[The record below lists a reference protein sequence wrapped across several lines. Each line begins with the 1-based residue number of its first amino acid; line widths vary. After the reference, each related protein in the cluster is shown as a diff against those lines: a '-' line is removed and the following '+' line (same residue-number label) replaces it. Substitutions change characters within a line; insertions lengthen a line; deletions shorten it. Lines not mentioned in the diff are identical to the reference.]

1 MKSKTP
7 ESYLIQLALSA
18 VMAALVFVA
27 TMIIRI
33 PNWMGGYFN
42 FGDAMIFVSALTFS
56 PIVGG
61 FAGGVGSSIAD
72 IIGFP
77 IFAIPTLVIKG
88 IEGLL
93 AGLMANRKSVYRDMA
108 AVIVAGVEM
117 VLGYFLAEYYVVPGW
132 TFEMALSEIP
142 LNIVQIVLGGIVG
155 IPVAVIIRK
164 RLPEILKTL

>member
-7 ESYLIQLALSA
+7 EYYLIQLALSA

-42 FGDAMIFVSALTFS
+42 FGDVLIFVSALTFD
-56 PIVGG
+56 PLVGG
-61 FAGGVGSSIAD
+61 FAGGVGSALAD
-72 IIGFP
+72 VVGFP
-77 IFAIPTLVIKG
+77 VFAIPTLVIKG

-93 AGLMANRKSVYRDMA
+93 AGLITNRKSIYRDML

-117 VLGYFLAEYYVVPGW
+117 VLGYFLVEYYALGW

-142 LNIVQIVLGGIVG
+142 LNIVQIVLGGVVG
-155 IPVAVIIRK
+155 IPITVFIRK
-164 RLPEILKTL
+164 RLPEILKY

>member
-7 ESYLIQLALSA
+7 EYYLIQLALSA

-42 FGDAMIFVSALTFS
+42 FGDVLIFVSALTFD
-56 PIVGG
+56 PLVGG
-61 FAGGVGSSIAD
+61 FAGGVGSALAD
-72 IIGFP
+72 VVGFP
-77 IFAIPTLVIKG
+77 VFAIPTLVIKG

-93 AGLMANRKSVYRDMA
+93 AGLITNRKSIYRDIL

-117 VLGYFLAEYYVVPGW
+117 VLGYFLVEYYALGW

-142 LNIVQIVLGGIVG
+142 LNIVQIVLGGVVG
-155 IPVAVIIRK
+155 IPITVFIRK
-164 RLPEILKTL
+164 RLPEILKY

>member
-33 PNWMGGYFN
+33 PNPMGGYFN
-42 FGDAMIFVSALTFS
+42 LGDVMIFVSALTFG

-61 FAGGVGSSIAD
+61 FAGGIGSAIAD

-77 IFAIPTLVIKG
+77 VFAIPTLIIKG
-88 IEGLL
+88 TEGLL
-93 AGLMANRKSVYRDMA
+93 AGLITSRKSIYRDLL
-108 AVIVAGVEM
+108 AVILAGVEM
-117 VLGYFLAEYYVVPGW
+117 ILGYFLAEYYALGW
-132 TFEMALSEIP
+132 TFEMALAEIP
-142 LNIVQIVLGGIVG
+142 MTNIPQIVIGGVIG
-155 IPVAVIIRK
+155 IPVAIVIRR
-164 RLPEILKTL
+164 RLPEILKY

>member
-42 FGDAMIFVSALTFS
+42 FGDVMIFVSALTFS

-61 FAGGVGSSIAD
+61 FAGGIGSSIAD
-72 IIGFP
+72 VIGFP

-93 AGLMANRKSVYRDMA
+93 AGLITNRKSIYRDVF

-117 VLGYFLAEYYVVPGW
+117 VLGYFLAEYYVLGW
-132 TFEMALSEIP
+132 TFEMALTEIP
-142 LNIVQIVLGGIVG
+142 INTVQIVIGGVIG
-155 IPVAVIIRK
+155 IPLAIIIRQ
-164 RLPEILKTL
+164 RLPEILKY